1 MDDNTMQGSNRPTLG
16 VMPAFVV
23 IDSRIEELSDA
34 IQRKAREDVDPG
46 KYAAIADYAVEILGH
61 CNTMRRGREEN
72 RRWQASENTRN
83 G

>member
-1 MDDNTMQGSNRPTLG
+1 MDDNTNRPPLG
-16 VMPAFVV
+16 VMPAFIV

-34 IQRKAREDVDPG
+34 IRRRVREDVDPG

-61 CNTMRRGREEN
+61 CDTMRRGGEEK
-72 RRWQASENTRN
+72 RRWQTSGNTRN